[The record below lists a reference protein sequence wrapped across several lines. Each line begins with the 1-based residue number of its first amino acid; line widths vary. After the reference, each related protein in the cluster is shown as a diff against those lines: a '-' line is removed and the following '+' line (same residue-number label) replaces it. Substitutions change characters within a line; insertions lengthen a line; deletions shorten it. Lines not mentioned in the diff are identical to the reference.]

1 MANSVDELKALANT
15 KLGFARPNRFLVTF
29 PTSFGGSGGILG
41 SVLGLLNIGG
51 GGASGRELNIL
62 CSNTT
67 LPAKVT
73 LTSERRIGMEFQKVA
88 YGYAVDDV
96 SMTFYLMNDYGVKEY
111 FDAWRNSA
119 IPEDGGNAFTS
130 NYKSTYAKSITIHQ
144 LKQPLKGFS
153 RQVGPIR
160 FGLGL
165 GGGSVYSVE
174 LLEAFPVATSAI
186 ELNNELDGLVQLTVT
201 FAYTNWRRA
210 TNTQGFI
217 NMDIDTPLGGIDV
230 L

>member
-1 MANSVDELKALANT
+1 MASSVDELKALANT
-15 KLGFARPNRFLVTF
+15 KLGFARANRFLVTF

-130 NYKSTYAKSITIHQ
+130 NYKSSYAKSITIHQ
-144 LKQPLKGFS
+144 LRQPLKGFS
-153 RQVGPIR
+153 RQVGPVR

-210 TNTQGFI
+210 SNTQGFI

>member
-1 MANSVDELKALANT
+1 MASSVDELKALANT

-130 NYKSTYAKSITIHQ
+130 NYKSSYAKSITIHQ
-144 LKQPLKGFS
+144 LRQPLKGFS

-210 TNTQGFI
+210 SNTQGFI
-217 NMDIDTPLGGIDV
+217 NMDIDTPLVGIDV

>member
-67 LPAKVT
+67 LPAKIT

-130 NYKSTYAKSITIHQ
+130 NYKSSYAKSITIHQ
-144 LKQPLKGFS
+144 LRQPLKGFS

-174 LLEAFPVATSAI
+174 LLDAFPVGTSAI